1 LPLLLLM
8 EYLLTDSDTMN
19 GIFAGA
25 TNQERLQSCTVAF
38 WTQVAAIFNLL
49 RPLNLTP
56 SSIGSPTLHLKE
68 YEEFRGFAPFAPF
81 LNDTNVSEAGYLLD
95 DAAAKERFLVEDGK
109 NGPSQE
115 STRPSQASGG
125 AGTDESVHVVKIQR
139 LLALRPKVLK
149 LVSNGARVRENPS
162 NGDLEVIDVHEG
174 ADQGMSDD
182 DDQAMDFTGNDENNA
197 TTPPTKDVDMTDD
210 TKQNDILVYQQCER
224 GGPALLVPGALL
236 SSRPVESLL
245 QSNHQ
250 SALDLAAPIGSTRA
264 IASATSQQ
272 QAIEASIVAPLP
284 SVPPLDNPQVGFV
297 VLPPPGFAS
306 QQQQQDDPMA
316 FLLGNM
322 QQLAPDDSQTA
333 PGFYSNLNLTGA
345 ALAPSYGPT
354 IGESLLLFG
363 GPTALQT
370 ANPFATESLPSFGM
384 GSSFAFPQSD
394 AAFLVNQDAM
404 GLDGTS
410 LLDSSLLSSLLM
422 DDSPQKATTRNPFAT

>member
-1 LPLLLLM
+1 
-8 EYLLTDSDTMN
+8 LLTDSDTMN

-25 TNQERLQSCTVAF
+25 INQERLQSSTVAF

-49 RPLNLTP
+49 RSLNLTRV
-56 SSIGSPTLHLKE
+56 SIESATLHLKE

-81 LNDTNVSEAGYLLD
+81 LNDPNVSEAGYLLD

-109 NGPSQE
+109 NGPSQD
-115 STRPSQASGG
+115 STRPSQASGATG
-125 AGTDESVHVVKIQR
+125 ADESVHVVKLQR
-139 LLALRPKVLK
+139 LLGLRPKFLN

-162 NGDLEVIDVHEG
+162 NGDLEVIDVHEE
-174 ADQGMSDD
+174 ADQGMSED

-197 TTPPTKDVDMTDD
+197 STPTTKDVDMNDD
-210 TKQNDILVYQQCER
+210 TKQDDILVYQQCER

-236 SSRPVESLL
+236 TSRPAESSV

-250 SALDLAAPIGSTRA
+250 SAFDLAAPFGSKDTARA
-264 IASATSQQ
+264 TVPTQQ
-272 QAIEASIVAPLP
+272 QANEPTMVAPL
-284 SVPPLDNPQVGFV
+284 SNVPPIGNPQVGFV

-306 QQQQQDDPMA
+306 QHQQDDPMA

-322 QQLAPDDSQTA
+322 PDLVPDGSHTA
-333 PGFYSNLNLTGA
+333 PGLYSNLSVTGA

-354 IGESLLLFG
+354 IGESLHLFG

-370 ANPFATESLPSFGM
+370 ANPFATDSMPSFGI

-394 AAFLVNQDAM
+394 ANFLVNQDTM

-422 DDSPQKATTRNPFAT
+422 DDSPQKATSRNPFAT